1 MANVTV
7 SVPTSNI
14 TVDTTNSIVNVAS
27 TVSNVLV
34 GESVF
39 VSNSQVRAAISVSN
53 VSGFG
58 NLAYDNSTG
67 SNGIIQYTGVSTSDI
82 RGQVSATSSGDG
94 SLTYTTGTGVIA
106 YTGPSASETRAHF
119 SATAPIEYNST
130 TGDIS
135 IDSGA
140 LFSGK
145 TTDDLAQ
152 GTTNKYWSTSGAAVT
167 TSALAEGTNLYYT
180 NTRSRAALSGGTG
193 ISYNS
198 STGEI
203 ELTDTDFISG
213 VTAGAGLTGGGTSGN
228 ITLNVGDGDGIT
240 VNADDIQVDST
251 VVRTTGAANIS
262 GLKTFYD
269 DGIETR
275 GVSSGAPASANF
287 ENTSVLI
294 QGDGGSFTSNVAT
307 NFNFH
312 DINIS
317 RGNINQQL
325 GDGSA
330 SLPYRT
336 NEFDD
341 FGIKYYGNINLESR
355 VTTPGSE
362 SNTYVQAD
370 MTRARNTKTNYLFMG
385 SNATTTSNVLLG
397 TGSKAAVIVPDAV
410 RTNLS
415 EPRFD
420 VYSANANEWA
430 GPDANIQSNATLVGQ
445 IVDTYNDQ
453 TIGGAKTF
461 TEDLTVQGNVDVSG
475 NLNYV
480 EVQDLLVRENTITMN
495 YGNTSVNTT
504 SQVIVDRTGYPG
516 GGVANAALIWQ
527 ENLDKWQLNDGTNTS
542 DIVTAFNIGSYAPVT
557 SVNLQTGAVTL
568 DSDDIDQGTTNLYY
582 SQSRT
587 RSDVD
592 GETASPSGT
601 GSLVYDNASG
611 MFTYTPPDLSNK
623 IELTS
628 LSVSTVAASGS
639 GSLAYTNST
648 GVFTFAP
655 AVIDD
660 TQIVNGTSSIAIP
673 VTDSNID
680 ITVNNID
687 VIEVSSGLVD
697 VTGNIT
703 SSKNLSAVQAS
714 ASDIGGLQ
722 AVNGQSTVASYNNR
736 IPFVNT
742 ETGIIAVQA
751 SDAAANVYSVPRYS
765 SIKLPDIPTNAENS
779 NFTGQFT
786 PDNIETIGQGGS
798 VWDSVDLA
806 MPPSSLAAAYDPKIY
821 KRRAFALPAYGI
833 GYTGEGA
840 TTHSTGTILFDTDSA
855 NTTITSAQS
864 FGTIAGTAA
873 YTTAPVSQGI
883 IKFRTLQPD
892 LLPALPTPYAY
903 TEAND
908 FANSTVAYIDDK
920 FRIGREDNSTS
931 FSFPKTAGSVNQT
944 LVLDSSRDLGFED
957 KGQTISYTT
966 AEISALASPVT
977 GHVVYNITLAKLCY
991 YNGSSWEQVTS
1002 TAMIP

>member
-82 RGQVSATSSGDG
+82 RGQISATDAGGDG
-94 SLTYTTGTGVIA
+94 SLSYSAGTGIIT
-106 YTGPSASETRAHF
+106 YTGPSATETRAHF

-167 TSALAEGTNLYYT
+167 TSALPEGTNLYYT

-269 DGIETR
+269 DGIETK
-275 GVSSGAPASANF
+275 GVSSAAPASANF
-287 ENTSVLI
+287 GDTSVLI
-294 QGDGGSFTSNVAT
+294 QGTGGSFTSNVAT

-312 DINIS
+312 DINIY
-317 RGNINQQL
+317 RGNINQEL

-336 NEFDD
+336 NKFDD
-341 FGIKYYGNINLESR
+341 FGIEYYGNINLESR

-430 GPDANIQSNATLVGQ
+430 GPDATIQSNATLVGQ

-461 TEDLTVQGNVDVSG
+461 TEDLVVQGNVDVSG

-557 SVNLQTGAVTL
+557 SVNLQTGPVTL
-568 DSDDIDQGTTNLYY
+568 DSDDIAQGTTNLYY

-592 GETASPSGT
+592 GETASATGT
-601 GSLVYDNASG
+601 GSLVYDSATG
-611 MFTYTPPDLSNK
+611 MFTYTPPDVAGIAKTALS
-623 IELTS
+623 T
-628 LSVSTVAASGS
+628 TTAGASG
-639 GSLAYTNST
+639 GGALAYDNGS
-648 GVFTFAP
+648 GVFTFTP
-655 AVIDD
+655 AVENND

-714 ASDIGGLQ
+714 ASDIGGVQ
-722 AVNGQSTVASYNNR
+722 AINGQSTVGSYNNR

-765 SIKLPDIPTNAENS
+765 SVKMPDVPAAVDS
-779 NFTGQFT
+779 GQFT
-786 PDNIETIGQGGS
+786 SVNIEAVGQAGG
-798 VWDSVDLA
+798 VWDNVASA

-833 GYTGEGA
+833 SYTGEGA
-840 TTHSTGTILFDTDSA
+840 TTHSTGTILFDTDSS
-855 NTTITSAQS
+855 NVTVQSAQS

-892 LLPALPTPYAY
+892 LLSALPTPYAY

-920 FRIGREDNSTS
+920 LRVGREDNSTS

-944 LVLDSSRDLGFED
+944 LVLDGSRDLGFED

-966 AEISALASPVT
+966 TEINALASPVT
-977 GHVVYNITLAKLCY
+977 GHVVYNITLAKLCF
-991 YNGSSWEQVTS
+991 YNGSSWQKITS
-1002 TAMIP
+1002 DPM